1 MRYVLL
7 LRGINVGGNN
17 RVVMKELKEQLT
29 KVGFQN
35 VSSYINSGNLFF
47 ETELERTAIIE
58 LLNQLFETHYS
69 FDLKYSLIDVKR
81 YLAEFNQLP
90 IWWQEKMARKDVLF
104 FTDEINREA
113 VISKVSQY
121 PLHNEK
127 VHFGEIAI
135 YWGKLDEAEFLKT
148 AYHKQL
154 AKESFYLKSPL
165 EKIVSFITWM
175 NQVLGRPSLYS
186 VN

>member
-35 VSSYINSGNLFF
+35 VSSYINNGNLFF
-47 ETELERTAIIE
+47 ETKLERTAIME

-69 FDLKYSLIDVKR
+69 FDLKYSLIDVQR

-90 IWWQEKMARKDVLF
+90 IWWQEEMARKDVLF

-154 AKESFYLKSPL
+154 AKESFYKQITIRNGKTYQKIKEIL
-165 EKIVSFITWM
+165 ES
-175 NQVLGRPSLYS
+175 
-186 VN
+186 